1 MYDQNQGIAFLYEDY
16 NTLISSLIIF

>member
-1 MYDQNQGIAFLYEDY
+1 MYDQNQGIAFLYKEH

>member
-1 MYDQNQGIAFLYEDY
+1 MYDQNQGIAFLYEEY